1 MTATTTTPRQRAY
14 KLISSQV
21 YRHSIGGLTLE
32 DLPDSST
39 LCNWLDHLQGA
50 IESGNFDPESL
61 IEAANE
67 AALEILA
74 DEGFEQWDV

>member
-1 MTATTTTPRQRAY
+1 
-14 KLISSQV
+14 
-21 YRHSIGGLTLE
+21 LE

-39 LCNWLDHLQGA
+39 LCRWLDHLQAA

-67 AALEILA
+67 AALEVLE
-74 DEGFEQWDV
+74 DEGFDAWA

>member
-1 MTATTTTPRQRAY
+1 MTTTTTPRQRAY

-21 YRHSIGGLTLE
+21 YRLSIGSLTLE
-32 DLPDSST
+32 DLSDSFT
-39 LCNWLDHLQGA
+39 LCKWLDHLQAA

-67 AALEILA
+67 AALEVLE
-74 DEGFEQWDV
+74 DEGLGAWDA